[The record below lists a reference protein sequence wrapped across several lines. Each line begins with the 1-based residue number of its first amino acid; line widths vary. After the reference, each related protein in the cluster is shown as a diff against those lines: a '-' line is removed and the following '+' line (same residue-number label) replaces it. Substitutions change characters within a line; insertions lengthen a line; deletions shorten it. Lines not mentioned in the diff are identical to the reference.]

1 MVKPSS
7 AKIITDNDKFFSKY
21 ELLLKSCSLEVDP
34 LHSRG
39 DIKNKISSV
48 PFDIFVID
56 NEKGTFPYDE
66 FFNNLDSNHSKKFLI
81 NIGSAPPEHLK
92 IPFPFLH
99 LNTNNDQIPL
109 SLFIKNAD
117 KLIRRE
123 KAQLELSTMLLHDVR
138 SPLNSL
144 IGYLELLINGTFG
157 GLNEGHKNI
166 IEKAIEM
173 GDNALELLEE
183 LHEIFRE
190 DPESLLLQKHI
201 CNFNQILDDVLAIVW
216 VKADKKNIQIKKNI
230 NSKLDEVFAEDFQI
244 QRLLTNLF
252 TNSIKYSPINSCI
265 IIKTEREENQYL
277 KISIIDS
284 GQGVPE
290 EDISFLFDKYFRV
303 KQKNKFKD
311 GYGLGL
317 YICKIIVKS
326 HGGKI
331 WAKNNEHGGLTVTFT
346 LPLAK
351 NSS

>member
-7 AKIITDNDKFFSKY
+7 AKIITDNHNFFSKY
-21 ELLLKSCSLEVDP
+21 ELLLKSCSLDVHP
-34 LHSRG
+34 RHSWG
-39 DIKNKISSV
+39 DIKNAISNIQ
-48 PFDIFVID
+48 FDIFVID
-56 NEKGTFPYDE
+56 NEKGNFPYDD
-66 FFNNLDSNHSKKFLI
+66 FFNNLNSGHSKKFLI

-92 IPFPFLH
+92 TPFPFFH
-99 LNTNNDQIPL
+99 LNTNKDQIPL

-190 DPESLLLQKHI
+190 DPESLLLQKQI

-252 TNSIKYSPINSCI
+252 TNSIKYSPENSRI
-265 IIKTEREENQYL
+265 IIKTTREENKYL
-277 KISIIDS
+277 KISIIDC

-290 EDISFLFDKYFRV
+290 EDISHLFDKYFRV
-303 KQKNKFKD
+303 KQKNTFKE

-317 YICKIIVKS
+317 YICQIIVKT

-331 WAKNNEHGGLTVTFT
+331 WAKNNKQGGLTVTFT

-351 NSS
+351 NGS